1 MRAATHG
8 QPHLR
13 GEGGPAREQGGGQR
27 PGGNRGRGSNCAS
40 AASGLWCWG
49 RHWNLRSLP
58 TTRPATRHAK
68 RDRERRAQPGNACR
82 GRPQTPGSDEA
93 CRGVALSGRIAVL
106 TAPRRA
112 APAGGRGQRHLV
124 APALRGPPRLRD
136 PLALVRGRQ
145 EGLQGRRG
153 QVGASRAGRP
163 SERAVAPPARGAG
176 RLQGS
181 LKGRLGA
188 CKGEVDG
195 WGSVFV

>member
-58 TTRPATRHAK
+58 TTRPATRYAK

-153 QVGASRAGRP
+153 QVGL
-163 SERAVAPPARGAG
+163 PAQGGQVRG
-176 RLQGS
+176 RLRRPRE
-181 LKGRLGA
+181 GRDDCRG
-188 CKGEVDG
+188 V
-195 WGSVFV
+195 